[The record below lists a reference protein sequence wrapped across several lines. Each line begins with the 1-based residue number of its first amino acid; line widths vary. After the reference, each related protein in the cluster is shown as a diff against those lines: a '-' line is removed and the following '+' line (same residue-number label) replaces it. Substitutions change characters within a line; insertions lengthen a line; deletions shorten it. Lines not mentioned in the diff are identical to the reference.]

1 MEGTSSLG
9 ILPWLCHQNTVNA
22 LKQQLRQLE
31 VEYRRL
37 ERAVIVVEPSLLTAA
52 VKKLPGEPEDNEQL
66 FCKPEQAMT
75 DDENNGA
82 TTALTNAYAQLTLL
96 KEELRK
102 ENRVLADAAKEHE
115 RFQQHVGKCIAA
127 DMVRP
132 A

>member
-9 ILPWLCHQNTVNA
+9 ILPWLCHQDTVNA

-37 ERAVIVVEPSLLTAA
+37 ERTVEPSLLTAA
-52 VKKLPGEPEDNEQL
+52 VKKLPGEPEDDEQL
-66 FCKPEQAMT
+66 FYKPEQATT
-75 DDENNGA
+75 DGENDGA

-96 KEELRK
+96 KEELHK
-102 ENRVLADAAKEHE
+102 ANRMLTGAVKEHE

-127 DMVRP
+127 DKVRP